1 MPITFTQANA
11 ELDAYFAITR
21 YMSLHTATPGSA
33 GSYSGEVSSVITGYA
48 RQSLA
53 GKITAASG
61 GFVTNNATI
70 SFPTIAA
77 LYGVV
82 IEFAVGSALSGGT
95 MGLYGS
101 FDQSSLKAIGQAYQ
115 FPAGTLRFQFR

>member
-1 MPITFTQANA
+1 MPITTAQANA
-11 ELDAYFAITR
+11 DLDAYFATTR
-21 YMSLHTATPGSA
+21 YMSLHTATPGAA
-33 GSYSGEVSSVITGYA
+33 GSYSGEVSSSGTDYA

-53 GKITAASG
+53 GKLTAASG

-77 LYGVV
+77 LYGIV
-82 IEFAVGSALSGGT
+82 IEFGIGSALSGGT
-95 MGLYGS
+95 MGLYGT